1 MIGKASVLLHSRLL
15 GMIDASVSLHYS
27 CGGLHIFS
35 ATVSAEEQY
44 RLNMECRQSGL
55 SDQQWCLDHDIKSG
69 TFYNWVKRLR
79 QRGGYDIPAPTRR
92 FCKEAP
98 KQEVVRL
105 EFNENR
111 ASVIEASYPRQT
123 LALPVMELSIGKVSL
138 RISNEIDQVLL
149 AHTIKALKELAC

>member
-1 MIGKASVLLHSRLL
+1 MQAFHYIIVVEDYIYFQQQCLPKSNTDLLWSAGKA
-15 GMIDASVSLHYS
+15 
-27 CGGLHIFS
+27 
-35 ATVSAEEQY
+35 
-44 RLNMECRQSGL
+44 GL

-79 QRGGYDIPAPTRR
+79 QRGGYDIPAPARR